1 MKNISLPERAN
12 KLIQLSIDNHIY
24 AFNHFQWP
32 ETLSENEYWFSPDA
46 LSIANSAVEKELT
59 EEQKIKLSKWE
70 CVNSFSLN
78 NSGERELI
86 HEVSRVMHELP
97 IGESK
102 EYLHHLIDEENQHM
116 WYFNKFCN
124 QYAGKVY
131 TDKKLQL
138 KKEKISKAVDHFLV
152 FARVLIFEE
161 IGHYYNIMNSKDEK
175 VNQFVRQINKAHYSE
190 EARHITFGR
199 RLLEPLAEQA
209 LASEENILK
218 IKNELNKSIQMNIN
232 ALYNPAMY
240 RDAGLE
246 KPMLIRSRLLEDENR
261 KYIHQNTILKGI
273 KKVFAKLELDLN
285 VNV

>member
-1 MKNISLPERAN
+1 MKNTSLPERAN

-24 AFNHFQWP
+24 AFNYFQWP
-32 ETLSENEYWFSPDA
+32 DTLPENEYWFSPDA

-70 CVNSFSLN
+70 CINSFSLN

-138 KKEKISKAVDHFLV
+138 KKEKTSKVIDHFLV

-161 IGHYYNIMNSKDEK
+161 IGHYYNIMNSKDER

-199 RLLEPLAEQA
+199 HLLTPLAEQA
-209 LASEENILK
+209 LSSEESTLK
-218 IKNELNKSIQMNIN
+218 IKSELNKSIQMNIN
-232 ALYNPAMY
+232 SLYNPSMY

-261 KYIHQNTILKGI
+261 KLIHQNTILKGI